1 MPIRGGCTNLIVIE
15 ASSTMTP
22 KLHSL
27 SVSAAETSH
36 PSPVRRRSWNRA
48 LEPFDR
54 TAEACTR
61 ILATGH
67 AHFESHGENYFIP
80 RYLYIG
86 RPGGGDMMRL
96 GIFATVH
103 GDEPEGLV
111 ALARFLE
118 RLAGDPSL
126 SEGFGIFIYPLCN
139 PTGFEDGTRAAR
151 TGLDLNREF
160 WRNSA
165 QPEVRF
171 LESEIRTH
179 AFDGIVM
186 LHSDDTSDGLYGF
199 VRGAVLSEYLLEPAL
214 REANRFLPRNRRP
227 VIDGFA
233 AREGIIQQGYPG
245 MLQSE
250 PGTLRE
256 PFEITLE
263 TPQKAPLDR
272 QVSSLV
278 GAMETILV
286 EYRRLQAVAQYI

>member
-1 MPIRGGCTNLIVIE
+1 MTTP
-15 ASSTMTP
+15 SS
-22 KLHSL
+22 SI
-27 SVSAAETSH
+27 SAETPTTAR
-36 PSPVRRRSWNRA
+36 PSPGHRRSWSRA
-48 LEPFDR
+48 LAPFDR

-67 AHFESHGENYFIP
+67 AHFDSDGEKYGIP

-118 RLAGDPSL
+118 RLAADPSL
-126 SEGFGIFIYPLCN
+126 AEGFGVFIYPLCN
-139 PTGFEDGTRAAR
+139 PTGFEDGTRTAR

-160 WRNSA
+160 WRNSE

-179 AFDGIVM
+179 AFDGIVT

-214 REANRFLPRNRRP
+214 REANRYLPRNRRP

-250 PGTLRE
+250 PGSLRE

-278 GAMETILV
+278 GALETILL
-286 EYRRLQAVAQYI
+286 EYRRLQAVAQHI